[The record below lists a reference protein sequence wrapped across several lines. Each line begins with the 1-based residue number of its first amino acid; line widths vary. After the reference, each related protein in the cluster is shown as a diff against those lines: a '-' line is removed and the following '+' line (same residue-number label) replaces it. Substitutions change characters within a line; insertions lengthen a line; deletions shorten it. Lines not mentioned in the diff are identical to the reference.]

1 MITVVSTSPHAAIAN
16 SQTCMVAIKNWTH
29 THTHT
34 HTHTYTTHSHNRS
47 VLNSASCPSA
57 FCPVIPGESIGRS
70 SVGIY
75 PDTEL
80 APSGETGRSKY
91 HTFLLEIVLPI
102 LESACRW
109 WNFTLWSGQGKRLAR
124 LVSLESGGGG
134 GGGWRRGRG
143 TRGRGG
149 GGSKAVSQPRVKWKS
164 SHATFSRL
172 ALQGSCWTAITTSTC
187 HTTASRARISLWGGR
202 RGQTNRTF

>member
-1 MITVVSTSPHAAIAN
+1 MQPWSQWSVRHPMQPLQIARPAWW
-16 SQTCMVAIKNWTH
+16 QLRTEQ
-29 THTHT
+29 HTHT

-57 FCPVIPGESIGRS
+57 FRPVIPGESIGRS

-91 HTFLLEIVLPI
+91 HTFLLEIVLTV

-124 LVSLESGGGG
+124 LVSLESGGWGG
-134 GGGWRRGRG
+134 WGWRRGRG
-143 TRGRGG
+143 ARGRGG
-149 GGSKAVSQPRVKWKS
+149 GGGR
-164 SHATFSRL
+164 RL
-172 ALQGSCWTAITTSTC
+172 ASQEWSE
-187 HTTASRARISLWGGR
+187 SLLTR
-202 RGQTNRTF
+202 LFHA

>member
-16 SQTCMVAIKNWTH
+16 NQTCMVAIKNW
-29 THTHT
+29 T

-91 HTFLLEIVLPI
+91 HTFLLEIVLSI

-134 GGGWRRGRG
+134 GGGE
-143 TRGRGG
+143 GG
-149 GGSKAVSQPRVKWKS
+149 VPEGGWGVGSKAVSQPRVKWKS